1 VRKGLFGGC
10 DLREQVAEQWLEL
23 RFEARHGDAKELDEE
38 DGDGVAAQAG
48 NAEVAARGVVGGV
61 DDVALGGLAAGA
73 HLDEGIGLVSQTSSE
88 LPFEDGF
95 VVDADVGEEAR
106 FLQATGEGVTTQFEF
121 DPQLDWEKREKN
133 KL

>member
-1 VRKGLFGGC
+1 M
-10 DLREQVAEQWLEL
+10 REQVAEQWLEL